1 MTPADYAKANCRG
14 VNASLMFPDRG
25 EDIDDAKAV
34 CQGCA
39 IRDACL
45 EEALAHNE
53 QWGVWGGA
61 SVNERK
67 AIRKARRAFRR
78 GGRGAA

>member
-14 VNASLMFPDRG
+14 VAASLMFPDRG

-53 QWGVWGGA
+53 QWGLWGGK

-67 AIRKARRAFRR
+67 AIRKARRA
-78 GGRGAA
+78 AAAAGEAA